1 LKVFV
6 TGGAGFIGS
15 ALVKSLLEKNH
26 LVTIFDNFSNSSE
39 ENVSTLLNKGT
50 SLVKGDVRNFDDIE
64 KALNDYDLVIHL
76 AAQISVE
83 ESIKKPEL
91 TRSINVEG
99 TKNMLR
105 ACGAKKVN
113 KIILASSAAVYGQP
127 KELPLTESSPI
138 SPISPYGQSKVEMEK
153 LLEEFSKNYGLNG
166 ISLRFFNI
174 YGKGQ
179 TDEYAGVITK
189 FMKNISENKPLIIF
203 GDGSNTRDFISIVDV
218 VDSIL
223 SAIEKIEG
231 KKGNYY
237 NIATGNYISIK
248 ELAELILSTSGKNL
262 DIKYEPPKEGDIV
275 HSQTTMNLAHK
286 ELGFLPKVK
295 LSDGLK
301 KLLDS

>member
-1 LKVFV
+1 VFY
-6 TGGAGFIGS
+6 
-15 ALVKSLLEKNH
+15 L
-26 LVTIFDNFSNSSE
+26 
-39 ENVSTLLNKGT
+39 
-50 SLVKGDVRNFDDIE
+50 KGDVTNYE
-64 KALNDYDLVIHL
+64 NLQKALNNCDLVVHL

-91 TRSINVEG
+91 THSINVGG
-99 TKNMLR
+99 TENLLK
-105 ACGAKKVN
+105 ACVANKVN
-113 KIILASSAAVYGQP
+113 NVIVASSAAVYGQP
-127 KELPLTESSPI
+127 KELPLTESSLI

-237 NIATGNYISIK
+237 NVAMGNFISIK
-248 ELAELILSTSGKNL
+248 ELAELMLSISDKNL
-262 DIKYEPPKEGDIV
+262 DIKYEPPKKGDIL
-275 HSQTTMNLAHK
+275 HSQTSINLLQK
-286 ELGFLPKVK
+286 ELGFYPKIK
-295 LSDGLK
+295 LRDGLK
-301 KLLDS
+301 KLLES

>member
-1 LKVFV
+1 MKVFV

-15 ALVKSLLEKNH
+15 ALVKSFLEKNYE
-26 LVTIFDNFSNSSE
+26 VTIFDNFSNSSKHKI
-39 ENVSTLLNKGT
+39 SHLLKNGAFLIEGNIT
-50 SLVKGDVRNFDDIE
+50 NYDSIE
-64 KALNDYDLVIHL
+64 KTLDDCNIVIHL

-99 TKNMLR
+99 TKNLLR
-105 ACGAKKVN
+105 ACVAKKVN

-127 KELPLTESSPI
+127 KDLPLTESSPI

-153 LLEEFSKNYGLNG
+153 LLEEFSKNYDLNG
-166 ISLRFFNI
+166 ISFRFFNI
-174 YGKGQ
+174 YGKDQ

-189 FMKNISENKPLIIF
+189 FMKKISENKPLIIF
-203 GDGSNTRDFISIVDV
+203 GDGSNTRDFISIDDV
-218 VDSIL
+218 IDSIHN
-223 SAIEKIEG
+223 AIKNIEG
-231 KKGNYY
+231 KKGNCY

-248 ELAELILSTSGKNL
+248 ELAELMLSISGKNL

-275 HSQTTMNLAHK
+275 NSQTTINLAQK

-301 KLLDS
+301 KLLES